1 MTEEIVELKPVLD
14 SVSEERINKIKTELA
29 ETLGSSVDSV
39 KLVGLSLIFLD
50 TESELRIESKILSS
64 GFNEDDYD

>member
-1 MTEEIVELKPVLD
+1 MIEEIVELKPVLD

-29 ETLGSSVDSV
+29 KTFGSSVDSV

>member
-1 MTEEIVELKPVLD
+1 MIEEIVELKPVLD

-29 ETLGSSVDSV
+29 ETFGSSVDSV